1 MFFDALLLLATF
13 LQGGSHAATVATRSA
28 GGPTVS
34 LDYATLEGVST
45 GGVDKFLGIPYAR
58 PPVGDLRFR
67 RPQPLLPL
75 SGTTLVSHL
84 VLSCHPPRKSD
95 RDV

>member
-1 MFFDALLLLATF
+1 MFFSALLLLATF
-13 LQGGSHAATVATRSA
+13 LQDGSHAATVVTRRA
-28 GGPTVS
+28 DGPIVS
-34 LDYATLEGVST
+34 LDYATLEGAST

-67 RPQPLLPL
+67 RPQPPLHL

-84 VLSCHPPRKSD
+84 VLLYYSLPRSD
-95 RDV
+95 GDV